1 MRSLSASVVDEPHFD
16 VFPEYHEAS
25 YADRYRLFCERL
37 MRERL
42 YDGACLLLS
51 KSETG
56 SKGEFLE
63 PSKEVDFA
71 AFADSLIGHAI
82 AFSRSRNR
90 T

>member
-1 MRSLSASVVDEPHFD
+1 
-16 VFPEYHEAS
+16 
-25 YADRYRLFCERL
+25 

-42 YDGACLLLS
+42 YDAACLLLS

-82 AFSRSRNR
+82 AFSRSRHR